1 MNESMNQSIWNTGG
15 IIMTREN
22 QITWRKTCPNA
33 TLSTINPTKIGL
45 GLKLGLPHERLA
57 TNRLSH
63 RMDF

>member
-1 MNESMNQSIWNTGG
+1 MEHWWDYNDQGKPNNLGE
-15 IIMTREN
+15 
-22 QITWRKTCPNA
+22 KNA
-33 TLSTINPTKIGL
+33 TLSTINPTKIDL